1 LNDRRI
7 VMSLKK
13 GLLLA
18 IWLLVILPP
27 AFAFQQGDS
36 LQRRYFPKPGDY
48 SVRLFNL
55 TRETRFYLDVPAA
68 IHVNTILFPKPKRLK
83 DWQPS
88 PDKQSE
94 TSSLQLKASRIGEAV
109 KIDVVLLSNDP
120 SKSKADGNA
129 LTFTTLPEG
138 GVAGEVIGSHF
149 GRLGESITFNELAR
163 YGLEPFTVKVVS
175 SNARPGDP
183 SEIINMT
190 SSIEVLSV
198 DKSRGKYLIALRNN
212 SSKNVIGYVTSVNGA
227 TATMYAGK
235 NPLIAAWETIDT
247 VAGFTIR
254 QPRIPTLND
263 DLDEPQDAKVTIVAV
278 VFDDYS
284 YDGDEKSALEIITHF
299 RTNPFSRGLT
309 SF

>member
-1 LNDRRI
+1 
-7 VMSLKK
+7 MSLKK
-13 GLLLA
+13 VFLLA
-18 IWLLVILPP
+18 ICLVILPP

-48 SVRLFNL
+48 SVRFPNL

-68 IHVNTILFPKPKRLK
+68 IPVNPILFPKPKRPK

-88 PDKQSE
+88 SDQQAE
-94 TSSLQLKASRIGEAV
+94 TPSLQLKASRDGEAV

-138 GVAGEVIGSHF
+138 GVAGEVIGSHS
-149 GRLGESITFNELAR
+149 GRPGESITFNELAR
-163 YGLEPFTVKVVS
+163 YGLEPFSVKVVS
-175 SNARPGDP
+175 SNARPGHP

-190 SSIEVLSV
+190 SSIEVLRV
-198 DKSRGKYLIALRNN
+198 DKARGKYLIALRNN
-212 SSKNVIGYVTSVNGA
+212 SAKNVIGYVTSVNGEK
-227 TATMYAGK
+227 TTSYAVK

-247 VAGFTIR
+247 VAGFRIR
-254 QPRIPTLND
+254 PARIPTLND
-263 DLDEPQDAKVTIVAV
+263 DLDEPQDAKVVIVAV

-284 YDGDEKSALEIITHF
+284 YDGDEKSALEIVTHF
-299 RTNPFSRGLT
+299 RTNR
-309 SF
+309 